1 MPSPNRGTDDSKIA
15 YTRWEPQEA
24 MVEDPD
30 PDPDLHLHQD
40 SNDFEGVKNN
50 NNNQFHHFEVEG
62 RNTAPPIFSVVQ
74 RRSQKYSSRYVNS
87 KYT

>member
-30 PDPDLHLHQD
+30 PDPDLRLNQD

-62 RNTAPPIFSVVQ
+62 SNTAPPIFSVVQ

>member
-1 MPSPNRGTDDSKIA
+1 MPSPNRGTEDSKIA

-30 PDPDLHLHQD
+30 PDPNLRLNQD
-40 SNDFEGVKNN
+40 SNDVEGVKNN

-62 RNTAPPIFSVVQ
+62 SSSAPSFSVIQ
-74 RRSQKYSSRYVNS
+74 RRSQKYSSRYVKF
-87 KYT
+87 KY